1 MSLRNARQRTPLPG
15 LGPSPWSPSAVRSSV
30 VYMTMHQDEI
40 GIGAETAEQLIVEQ
54 FPEWRN
60 EVIEQI
66 KTGGTV
72 NAIYRIGTARM
83 ARFPLRASDPSGVAA
98 DLRREASAMR
108 ELLTVCPC
116 PAPIPIALGRPGH
129 DYPLPWTVQ
138 SWLPG
143 EVATPRGVAHA
154 DDFARDV
161 AELIGALRTAPT
173 RGRRFA
179 GSGRG
184 GHLPDSDRWME
195 TCFRESQKLLDVP
208 ILKALWARFRALPR
222 TQADV
227 MTHGDLIPA
236 NLLVRDYRLAGLL
249 DTGGFAA
256 ADPALDLIAAW
267 HLFETEARAVF
278 RDAVGTGVTEWLR
291 GAAWAFQQ
299 AMGLVWYYQ
308 TSNPGMAQL
317 GRSTLTR
324 IVHDAELSSTLP
336 SAR

>member
-1 MSLRNARQRTPLPG
+1 
-15 LGPSPWSPSAVRSSV
+15 
-30 VYMTMHQDEI
+30 
-40 GIGAETAEQLIVEQ
+40 
-54 FPEWRN
+54 
-60 EVIEQI
+60 
-66 KTGGTV
+66 
-72 NAIYRIGTARM
+72 
-83 ARFPLRASDPSGVAA
+83 
-98 DLRREASAMR
+98 MR
-108 ELLTVCPC
+108 ELLTVCPF
-116 PAPIPIALGRPGH
+116 PAPVPIALGRPGH

-143 EVATPRGVAHA
+143 KIATPRGVAHA

-161 AELIGALRTAPT
+161 AELVGTLRTAPT
-173 RGRRFA
+173 LGRRFA

-195 TCFRESQKLLDVP
+195 TCFRESQQLLDVP
-208 ILKALWARFRALPR
+208 VLRALWARFRALPR

-236 NLLVRDYRLAGLL
+236 NLLVSDYRLAGVL
-249 DTGGFAA
+249 DTGGFSA

-267 HLFETEARAVF
+267 HLFDTEARAAF
-278 RDAVGTGVTEWLR
+278 REVLSSSATEWQR

-308 TSNPGMAQL
+308 TSNPEMAQL

-336 SAR
+336 TAR